1 MSDSTTPEFEGKTAL
16 ITGAGT
22 GIGRAVAIGFAK
34 AGANVILIGRNR
46 ETLASTAKEVQ
57 SIGGHAEIFPMDL
70 TNEND
75 VAAFFSKLS
84 NLDYAVNNAGTEGR
98 IAEISEISMADYDDA
113 MTINVRALFQCVS
126 EEVKYFR
133 KNKKPGAIVNL
144 SSVAGIVGIPTS
156 SLYVASKHAVI
167 GLTKAVALEQIRNGI
182 RVNAV
187 CPGGVATPMM
197 ERIFHEGLDQVGKS
211 YPIGR
216 MAEPEEIAQSI
227 LWLCSE
233 KSSYVVGHAMLVDGG
248 RTAE

>member
-1 MSDSTTPEFEGKTAL
+1 MAMSEFKNKTAL

-22 GIGRAVAIGFAK
+22 GIGRSVAIGFAK
-34 AGANVILIGRNR
+34 EGASVILIGRNR
-46 ETLASTAKEVQ
+46 ANLENTAKEVQ
-57 SIGGHAEIFPMDL
+57 GCGGRAEIVAMDL
-70 TNEND
+70 TDEKA
-75 VAAFFSKLS
+75 VASFFAKLGA
-84 NLDYAVNNAGTEGR
+84 LDYAINNAGTEGR
-98 IAEISEISMADYDDA
+98 IAEVSEITMSDFDETMN
-113 MTINVRALFQCVS
+113 INVRSLFQCVA
-126 EEVKYFR
+126 EEVKHFR
-133 KNKKPGAIVNL
+133 KHKKHGAIVNL
-144 SSVAGIVGIPTS
+144 SSVAGVVGIPTS

-197 ERIFHEGLDQVGKS
+197 DRIFPDGLEQIGKS

-216 MAEPEEIAQSI
+216 MAEPDEIAQSI